1 MFERF
6 TEKARRV
13 VFFARYEASNYGS
26 PHIETE
32 HLLLGLLREDL
43 KTLKHLLPDLKSE
56 EHLRRQIE
64 DRITRREKFSTAVEV
79 PLSDECKHALRFAV
93 GEAGKSGH
101 PYVGTEHLLIGL
113 LQIPTSLAAKVLN
126 AEAIELAKVRDKL
139 REIKASAYSRSE
151 LQPSIPEQG
160 EKQASEQFLV
170 FLREGN
176 WRELSTFFANNAS
189 FIDANGKLWSGSKEI
204 VSNLE
209 SLLAPFATK
218 NVKYRLEKELC
229 RTAELWVGTLV
240 WDAIHLQAHT
250 FPQRLRM
257 SVVFGNDAGQWSI
270 FLLQLTAI
278 SEAQAER
285 PPAT

>member
-1 MFERF
+1 MFERY

-13 VFFARYEASNYGS
+13 VFFARYEASHYGS

-32 HLLLGLLREDL
+32 HLLLGLVREDL
-43 KTLKHLLPDLKSE
+43 KTMKHLLPDLKSE
-56 EHLRRQIE
+56 QYLRRQIE

-79 PLSDECKHALRFAV
+79 PLSDECKHALKFAA
-93 GEAGKSGH
+93 GEAAKWGH
-101 PYVGTEHLLIGL
+101 PHVGTEHLLIGL
-113 LQIPTSLAAKVLN
+113 LQIPTGIAAKVLN
-126 AEAIELAKVRDKL
+126 AEALDMAKVRDKL

-151 LQPSIPEQG
+151 LKPSVPEQG
-160 EKQASEQFLV
+160 EKQASQQFLV
-170 FLREGN
+170 LLREGN

-189 FIDANGKLWSGSKEI
+189 LIDANGKLWSGCKEI

-218 NVKYRLEKELC
+218 NAKHHLEKELC

-240 WDAIHLQAHT
+240 WDAVHLQAHT

-257 SVVFGNDAGQWSI
+257 TVVFGNDDGQWSI

-278 SEAQAER
+278 SEAQSEQ